1 MTHLKRT
8 AVFLLHL
15 GTSALVQYSLLRLI
29 IRENEA
35 SLTAVLAYM
44 LPALVLCLADLILSV
59 ILLRDGRPGRYV
71 SMALHFWDLV
81 LIFPILILGIFGIL
95 SGGSGT
101 SFAACV
107 LLIDLLLVTERSTAF
122 VLLDPTR
129 KT

>member
-1 MTHLKRT
+1 MTHLKRI

-15 GTSALVQYSLLRLI
+15 GTSALVQFSLLRLI
-29 IRENEA
+29 LRENGA
-35 SLTAVLAYM
+35 SLAAVLTYM
-44 LPALVLCLADLILSV
+44 LPAVVLCLADLILSV
-59 ILLRDGRPGRYV
+59 FLLRDGKPGRYA

-101 SFAACV
+101 NFAFCV

-122 VLLDPTR
+122 VLLDPAR
-129 KT
+129 KE